1 MVLEGCY
8 CKKPIELLTQEE
20 KETIHDK
27 SLEILKET
35 GIVFK
40 WEPALTVLKNAGC
53 NVDFESQ
60 VVKFPRDIVTNAL
73 KSCPNSFTVRA
84 RESKYDI
91 RYAANRVH
99 FTNQCA
105 PFMYDFDTGVK
116 RQGTLGDI
124 AKITIIIDAL
134 ENVDSVFFPLTYL
147 SDRPPEVH
155 NEWILAEAIRNSTK
169 SQLGSGINFSARWI
183 IEIAKVVGVELL
195 GNGTCEPPLTY
206 AADQTDGLMRY
217 AEAGWGYFADT
228 GVQSGASGPATLAGT
243 VLQLNTELL
252 AGLVLQQVINPGTGY
267 MWGTEAMPMDMR
279 NGMLAI
285 GIEEYMIASAAA
297 GMARLYDLP
306 CGTFDSLTGGKLPTD
321 QQVGYEKMMAS
332 LLLAQSGVSYII
344 GGGGID
350 DETCFSFEQLLIDN
364 EMYSMIARFLRG
376 ITVNEET
383 LAADL
388 IKKVGPIPGNYLKEP
403 HTRKWW
409 REEQFLPTL
418 NYRLTYDEWVQ
429 DGAKDVA
436 VRAKEQAKEIL
447 RTHEVPP
454 LPDDM
459 DKEISKILKAAE
471 EEKVK

>member
-1 MVLEGCY
+1 
-8 CKKPIELLTQEE
+8 
-20 KETIHDK
+20 
-27 SLEILKET
+27 
-35 GIVFK
+35 
-40 WEPALTVLKNAGC
+40 
-53 NVDFESQ
+53 
-60 VVKFPRDIVTNAL
+60 
-73 KSCPNSFTVRA
+73 
-84 RESKYDI
+84 
-91 RYAANRVH
+91 
-99 FTNQCA
+99 
-105 PFMYDFDTGVK
+105 
-116 RQGTLGDI
+116 
-124 AKITIIIDAL
+124 
-134 ENVDSVFFPLTYL
+134 
-147 SDRPPEVH
+147 
-155 NEWILAEAIRNSTK
+155 
-169 SQLGSGINFSARWI
+169 
-183 IEIAKVVGVELL
+183 
-195 GNGTCEPPLTY
+195 
-206 AADQTDGLMRY
+206 
-217 AEAGWGYFADT
+217 
-228 GVQSGASGPATLAGT
+228 
-243 VLQLNTELL
+243 
-252 AGLVLQQVINPGTGY
+252 
-267 MWGTEAMPMDMR
+267 
-279 NGMLAI
+279 
-285 GIEEYMIASAAA
+285 
-297 GMARLYDLP
+297 MARLYDLP

-436 VRAKEQAKEIL
+436 VRAKEQVKEIL

-471 EEKVK
+471 KEKVK